1 MQCIKP
7 NVAAGIRWYLRR
19 NRAMFALAQYV
30 TDSGYFG
37 AQRIK
42 IVAPTSDS
50 TNQVRDRQ
58 QLSQWLASPSF
69 QNFLRALNKLER
81 RTKAFAVAQFKAV
94 QIKHMI
100 LCAVMFDFDGAQQRC
115 DTPGNFPT

>member
-1 MQCIKP
+1 MSLT
-7 NVAAGIRWYLRR
+7 VATLGHKG
-19 NRAMFALAQYV
+19 F
-30 TDSGYFG
+30 
-37 AQRIK
+37 K

-58 QLSQWLASPSF
+58 QLIQRLASLSF
-69 QNFLRALNKLER
+69 QNFLRALDKLER

-100 LCAVMFDFDGAQQRC
+100 LCAVMFDFDGAQQRG
-115 DTPGNFPT
+115 DTTGNFPT